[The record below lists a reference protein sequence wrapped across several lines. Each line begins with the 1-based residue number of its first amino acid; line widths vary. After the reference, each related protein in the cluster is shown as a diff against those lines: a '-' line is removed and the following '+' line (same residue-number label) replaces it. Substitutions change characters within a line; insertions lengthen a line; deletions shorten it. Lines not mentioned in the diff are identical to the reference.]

1 MLARFGFAFLVLA
14 LLAEAGAQTPVRT
27 ETFRPPHSFG
37 KFRADGRLIP
47 PGAPGNTS
55 EIIADLSLLPPAVA
69 RTRDRILSL
78 ARSGNLQGI
87 AAIVQTDGTT
97 FSWSDERDPAAFWR
111 ANYPDSQG
119 LEALSILATILEVP
133 FVHIDRDTQQEVYL
147 WPYFARVPLKT
158 LSREQKVALFRIVTG
173 GDYKDML
180 AFGAYTFFRIGIS
193 PDGTWQFFV
202 TGRQPSEP

>member
-14 LLAEAGAQTPVRT
+14 LLSEAGAQTPVRT
-27 ETFRPPHSFG
+27 ETFRPPQSFG

-47 PGAPGNTS
+47 PGAPSNAP
-55 EIIADLSLLPPAVA
+55 EIITNLSLLPPAVA
-69 RTRDRILSL
+69 RARDRILAL
-78 ARSGNLQGI
+78 ARSGNLQGV

-111 ANYPDSQG
+111 ANYPDSEG
-119 LEALSILATILEVP
+119 LEALSILTTILESP
-133 FVHIDRDTQQEVYL
+133 FVHVDRGSQQEVYL
-147 WPYFARVPLKT
+147 WPYFARVSLKT
-158 LSREQKVALFRIVTG
+158 LSREQKVALFKIVTG

-180 AFGAYTFFRIGIS
+180 AFGTYAFFRVGIS